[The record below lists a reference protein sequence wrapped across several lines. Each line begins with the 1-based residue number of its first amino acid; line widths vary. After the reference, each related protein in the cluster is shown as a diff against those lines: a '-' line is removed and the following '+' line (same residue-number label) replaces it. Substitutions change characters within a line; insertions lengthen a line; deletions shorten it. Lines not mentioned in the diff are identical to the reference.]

1 MISKLCNICIVDETK
16 FKVTGYMTIAVL
28 LLILVIQIY
37 NVYLN
42 SKIKKHLQQFKEKE
56 NVINQPE
63 TTRKR
68 RKVLDVNFQNF
79 KENELKR

>member
-37 NVYLN
+37 NVSLN
-42 SKIKKHLQQFKEKE
+42 LKIKKHLQQFKEKE
-56 NVINQPE
+56 NVIDQPGI
-63 TTRKR
+63 TRKR

>member
-37 NVYLN
+37 NVSLN
-42 SKIKKHLQQFKEKE
+42 LKIKKHLQQFKEKE
-56 NVINQPE
+56 NVIDE
-63 TTRKR
+63 ITRKR

>member
-42 SKIKKHLQQFKEKE
+42 LKIKKHLQQFKEKE
-56 NVINQPE
+56 NVIDE

>member
-1 MISKLCNICIVDETK
+1 MIE
-16 FKVTGYMTIAVL
+16 AVL
-28 LLILVIQIY
+28 LLILGIQIY

-56 NVINQPE
+56 NVIDE
-63 TTRKR
+63 ITRKR

>member
-1 MISKLCNICIVDETK
+1 MIE
-16 FKVTGYMTIAVL
+16 AVL
-28 LLILVIQIY
+28 LLILGIQIY

-42 SKIKKHLQQFKEKE
+42 LKIKKHLQQFKEKE
-56 NVINQPE
+56 NVIDE
-63 TTRKR
+63 ITRKR

>member
-42 SKIKKHLQQFKEKE
+42 LKIKKHLQQFKEKE
-56 NVINQPE
+56 NVIDE
-63 TTRKR
+63 ITRKR